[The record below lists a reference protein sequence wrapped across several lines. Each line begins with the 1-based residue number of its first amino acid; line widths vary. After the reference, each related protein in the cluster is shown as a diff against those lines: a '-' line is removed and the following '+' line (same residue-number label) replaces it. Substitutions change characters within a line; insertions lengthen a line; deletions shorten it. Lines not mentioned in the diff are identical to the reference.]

1 MNNSNNEIACPANNL
16 SFAGTPLESSYL
28 PIFIASDSQMKKGPL
43 TIGNGLTIDPIYL
56 SSKIDSDPLVAPV
69 IERKSFFRLI
79 WEYIKSELKSFTKE
93 QKLKEIRAEFNAFL
107 DKSQS
112 NFNQYKEKHESCLD
126 NMKSDI
132 SIINRQKALMKNYL
146 LKKLFVKL
154 QEMGLECTFSDYLVE
169 HIDLYAF
176 PINDNYNLVAKE
188 NCTSIQSAI
197 LTFNEII
204 EKINVINPF
213 FYIFSRYKNN
223 KKINKI
229 RDRLKELEKKEKFNT
244 EQMNADLSLMEKLE
258 CALKNIA
265 CIYKDIM
272 QILRPIMEKLLA
284 ELSGKYYN
292 DFSQM
297 PQQKVEAIRNVKDLL
312 KDFSEVHIVPTSDSI
327 DKMKDDVVKY
337 SNNLSKKHYLL
348 KAEILKVTS

>member
-1 MNNSNNEIACPANNL
+1 
-16 SFAGTPLESSYL
+16 
-28 PIFIASDSQMKKGPL
+28 
-43 TIGNGLTIDPIYL
+43 
-56 SSKIDSDPLVAPV
+56 
-69 IERKSFFRLI
+69 
-79 WEYIKSELKSFTKE
+79 
-93 QKLKEIRAEFNAFL
+93 
-107 DKSQS
+107 
-112 NFNQYKEKHESCLD
+112 
-126 NMKSDI
+126 MKSDI

>member
-16 SFAGTPLESSYL
+16 SFAGTALESSYL
-28 PIFIASDSQMKKGPL
+28 PIFIASDFQMKKGPL
-43 TIGNGLTIDPIYL
+43 TIGNGLTIDPKYYPSI
-56 SSKIDSDPLVAPV
+56 IDIDPPLVAPV
-69 IERKSFFRLI
+69 IERKSFFSSI
-79 WEYIKSELKSFTKE
+79 WEFIKLFTKE

-112 NFNQYKEKHESCLD
+112 NFNQYKEKHEFYLD
-126 NMKSDI
+126 NMVSDTGT
-132 SIINRQKALMKNYL
+132 INRQKALMKNYL

-154 QEMGLECTFSDYLVE
+154 QEMGLDCTFSDYLVE
-169 HIDLYAF
+169 HIDLRVF
-176 PINDNYNLVAKE
+176 PINDNYNLVEKE
-188 NCTSIQSAI
+188 NFISINSAE

-204 EKINVINPF
+204 NIINVINPF

-223 KKINKI
+223 KKINKL

-297 PQQKVEAIRNVKDLL
+297 PQQKVEAIRNVKELL

-337 SNNLSKKHYLL
+337 SNNLSEKHYIL
-348 KAEILKVTS
+348 KAEMLKVTS